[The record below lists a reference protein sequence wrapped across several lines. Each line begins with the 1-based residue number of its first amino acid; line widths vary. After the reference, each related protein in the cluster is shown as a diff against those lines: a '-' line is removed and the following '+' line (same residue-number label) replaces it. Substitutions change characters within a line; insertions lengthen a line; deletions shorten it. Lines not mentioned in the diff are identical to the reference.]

1 MLPFHL
7 QGNLRHYHCQTQPD
21 KKVTDPCLLQGVSA
35 RLPHHKWPWHVVPSI
50 WRPARP
56 QGSSWRAGRKDRV
69 SGTVGRITAI
79 PAKSY
84 GPTFCVLVTLHPN
97 IKTQDLYIYIYTC
110 TYKCVYIYIRTYKS
124 NHGWFFN
131 ENTQRYLCCQSQP
144 GFERYFNQS
153 QSLGRTNRW
162 QTIFLWS
169 LYNMLLLKRLEERT
183 LCILAGGW
191 WYWLF
196 ITQLAASDTH
206 PEQVLTRQP
215 KWPHYM

>member
-7 QGNLRHYHCQTQPD
+7 QRNLRHCHCQTQPD

-84 GPTFCVLVTLHPN
+84 GPIFCVLVTLHPN
-97 IKTQDLYIYIYTC
+97 IKRYDLYIYCICIC
-110 TYKCVYIYIRTYKS
+110 TYLYIYIHTYVHIS
-124 NHGWFFN
+124 RITG
-131 ENTQRYLCCQSQP
+131 TCAASLSQDSR
-144 GFERYFNQS
+144 GTS
-153 QSLGRTNRW
+153 TSLSHLAGQIDDRRFSCGHY
-162 QTIFLWS
+162 TIC
-169 LYNMLLLKRLEERT
+169 LLLKHLEERT
-183 LCILAGGW
+183 LSILAGGW
-191 WYWLF
+191 WYWPF